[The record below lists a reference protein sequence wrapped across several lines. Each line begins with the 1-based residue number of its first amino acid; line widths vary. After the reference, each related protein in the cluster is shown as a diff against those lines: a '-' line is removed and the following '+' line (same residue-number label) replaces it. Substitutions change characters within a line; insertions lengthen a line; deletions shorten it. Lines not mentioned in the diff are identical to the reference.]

1 MDFIYD
7 LIGRFHPLFVH
18 LPIGFIIIGLMLDFF
33 FRNKKE
39 HTPVLRFV
47 FLWAFITSNFSI
59 ITGYLQYD
67 REGYAW
73 ESVQWHLIMGILTMI
88 FCLLFYLKL
97 KYVAFRILPKN
108 FLFAGLSISLL
119 ITGHLGG
126 NITHGSDHLIEPLPP
141 EIKGF
146 LGLEGQ
152 NDLIELDPENYR
164 NAVFYTEVIQP
175 ILNQKCVSCHN
186 DKKTKGGL
194 KMNSYNA
201 IMKGGKNGL
210 VVMINNSIDSKI
222 HKRMNLP
229 IEDRYHMPPKSRT
242 QPSMEEIE
250 LIKIWIDNSASKNAL
265 VGDLPIPKKMLASFF
280 PEKPNGIFP
289 EKDEEAITNK
299 QLSDLRNMGFLVVNI
314 FETSPFLKVSCINID
329 DFSDISIEQLI
340 NIKNN
345 IVELDLSSTK
355 ITDNIFEYIKDFKNL
370 TVLKLD
376 NTNVSGKKANLLSSL
391 PNLKKISLVNT
402 PFDFKYI
409 SNFYKYPKLFN
420 VNLFKSGNKNIQKI
434 SIPDS
439 LKQIFNLGDL
449 KLERI
454 NSDDI
459 VYPFKVYGE

>member
-39 HTPVLRFV
+39 HAPVLRFV
-47 FLWAFITSNFSI
+47 FLWAFITSIFSI
-59 ITGYLQYD
+59 ATGYLQYD

-73 ESVQWHLIMGILTMI
+73 DSVQWHLIMGILTMI

-97 KYVAFRILPKN
+97 KYRAFRILPKN
-108 FLFAGLSISLL
+108 FLFAGLSVALL
-119 ITGHLGG
+119 VTGHLGG
-126 NITHGSDHLIEPLPP
+126 NITHGSDHLVEPLPP
-141 EIKGF
+141 EIKGL
-146 LGLEGQ
+146 LGLEYQ
-152 NDLIELDPENYR
+152 NDIIELDPKNYI
-164 NAVFYTEVIQP
+164 NAVFYTDIIQP
-175 ILNQKCVSCHN
+175 ILTQRCVSCHN

-201 IMKGGKNGL
+201 IIKGGKNGSVL
-210 VVMINNSIDSKI
+210 MINNSMESKI
-222 HKRMNLP
+222 HKRMTLP

-242 QPSMEEIE
+242 QPSKEEIE

-280 PEKPNGIFP
+280 PDKPNGIFP
-289 EKDEEAITNK
+289 EKDEEVVNNI
-299 QLSDLRNMGFLVVNI
+299 QLSNLRDKGFLVVNI
-314 FETSPFLKVSCINID
+314 FESSPFLKVSCINIG
-329 DFSDISIEQLI
+329 DFRDKSVQQLI
-340 NIKNN
+340 DIKDN
-345 IVELDLSSTK
+345 IVELDLSNTK
-355 ITDNIFEYIKDFKNL
+355 VTDDVFEYIKDFKNL
-370 TVLKLD
+370 TILKLD
-376 NTNVSGKKANLLSSL
+376 NTNISGAKSNILSNLT
-391 PNLKKISLVNT
+391 NLKKISLINT

-409 SNFYKYPKLFN
+409 SNFYKYPNLTN
-420 VNLFKSGNKNIQKI
+420 VNLFKTGKQNIQEI

-449 KLERI
+449 KLEKI
-454 NSDDI
+454 SSDDI

>member
-119 ITGHLGG
+119 VTGHLGG

-146 LGLEGQ
+146 LGLEYQ

-329 DFSDISIEQLI
+329 DFSDISIEKLI

-376 NTNVSGKKANLLSSL
+376 NTNINGKKANLLSRL

>member
-119 ITGHLGG
+119 VTGHLGG

-141 EIKGF
+141 EIKGL
-146 LGLEGQ
+146 LGLEYQ

-229 IEDRYHMPPKSRT
+229 IEDSYHMPPKSRT

-409 SNFYKYPKLFN
+409 SNFYKYPKLSN
-420 VNLFKSGNKNIQKI
+420 VNLFKSGNQNIQKV

>member
-47 FLWAFITSNFSI
+47 FLWSFITSNFSI

-119 ITGHLGG
+119 VTGHLGG

-141 EIKGF
+141 EIKGL
-146 LGLEGQ
+146 LGLEYQ

-280 PEKPNGIFP
+280 PEKSNGIFP
-289 EKDEEAITNK
+289 EKDEEAITNT

-409 SNFYKYPKLFN
+409 SNFYKYQKLSN
-420 VNLFKSGNKNIQKI
+420 VNLFKSGNQNIQKI

-454 NSDDI
+454 NSDEI

>member
-47 FLWAFITSNFSI
+47 FLWAFITSIFSI

-119 ITGHLGG
+119 VTGHLGG

-146 LGLEGQ
+146 LGLEYQ

-289 EKDEEAITNK
+289 EKDEEAITNT

-329 DFSDISIEQLI
+329 DFSDKSIEQLI

-376 NTNVSGKKANLLSSL
+376 NTNISGKKANLLSSL

-409 SNFYKYPKLFN
+409 SNFYKYPKLSN
-420 VNLFKSGNKNIQKI
+420 VNLFKSGNQNIQKV

>member
-108 FLFAGLSISLL
+108 LLFAGLSISLL
-119 ITGHLGG
+119 VTGHLGG

-146 LGLEGQ
+146 LGLEYQ

-289 EKDEEAITNK
+289 EKDEEAITNT

-376 NTNVSGKKANLLSSL
+376 NTNISGKKANLLSSL

-409 SNFYKYPKLFN
+409 SNFYKYPKLSN
-420 VNLFKSGNKNIQKI
+420 VNLFKSGNQNIQKV

>member
-39 HTPVLRFV
+39 HLPVLSFI
-47 FLWAFITSNFSI
+47 FLWAFITSIFSI

-67 REGYAW
+67 REGYVW
-73 ESVQWHLIMGILTMI
+73 ESVQWHLVMGIITMV

-97 KYVAFRILPKN
+97 KYETFKNLPKN

-141 EIKGF
+141 DIKDF
-146 LGLEGQ
+146 LGLEHQ
-152 NDLIELDPENYR
+152 NNIIELDPKNYK
-164 NAVFYTEVIQP
+164 NAVFYTDVIQP

-201 IMKGGKNGL
+201 IMQGGKNGSI
-210 VVMINNSIDSKI
+210 VMVNNSIESKI
-222 HKRMNLP
+222 NRRMNLP
-229 IEDRYHMPPKSRT
+229 VEDRYHMPPKSRI
-242 QPSMEEIE
+242 QPSKEEIE

-265 VGDLPIPKKMLASFF
+265 IGDLPVPIKMLASFF
-280 PEKPNGIFP
+280 PDKPNGIFP
-289 EKDEEAITNK
+289 EKDEDVISNI
-299 QLSDLRNMGFLVVNI
+299 QLSDLRDKGFLIVNI
-314 FETSPFLKVSCINID
+314 FDSSPFLKVSSINIGD
-329 DFSDISIEQLI
+329 LSDNSVQQLI
-340 NIKNN
+340 NIKDN
-345 IVELDLSSTK
+345 IVELDLSNTE
-355 ITDNIFEYIKDFKNL
+355 ITDNVFEYIKDFKNL
-370 TVLKLD
+370 TILKLD
-376 NTNVSGKKANLLSSL
+376 NTNISGEKLNILSNLL
-391 PNLKKISLVNT
+391 NLKRISLVNT

-409 SNFYKYPKLFN
+409 SNFYKYPNLTN
-420 VNLFKSGNKNIQKI
+420 VNLFKAGKQNIQEI

-439 LKQIFNLGDL
+439 LKQIFNMGDL
-449 KLERI
+449 KLEKI
-454 NSDDI
+454 SSDDI

>member
-119 ITGHLGG
+119 VTGHLGG

-141 EIKGF
+141 EIKGL
-146 LGLEGQ
+146 LGLEYQ

-229 IEDRYHMPPKSRT
+229 IEDSYHMPPKSRT

-329 DFSDISIEQLI
+329 DFSDISIEKLI

>member
-119 ITGHLGG
+119 VTGHLGG

-146 LGLEGQ
+146 LGLEYQ

-376 NTNVSGKKANLLSSL
+376 NTNISGKKANLLSSL

-409 SNFYKYPKLFN
+409 SNFYKYPKLSN
-420 VNLFKSGNKNIQKI
+420 VNLFKSGNQNIQKV

>member
-39 HTPVLRFV
+39 HTPVLRFI

-119 ITGHLGG
+119 VTGHLGG

-146 LGLEGQ
+146 LGLEYQ

-280 PEKPNGIFP
+280 PEKSNGIFP

>member
-39 HTPVLRFV
+39 HLPVLNFI
-47 FLWAFITSNFSI
+47 FLWAFITSIFSI

-67 REGYAW
+67 REGYTW
-73 ESVQWHLIMGILTMI
+73 DSVQWHLVMGIVTMV
-88 FCLLFYLKL
+88 FCFLFYLKL
-97 KYVAFRILPKN
+97 KYETFKSLPKN
-108 FLFAGLSISLL
+108 FLFASLSISLL

-141 EIKGF
+141 EIKGLF
-146 LGLEGQ
+146 GLEFQ
-152 NDLIELDPENYR
+152 NDVIELDPKNYKK
-164 NAVFYTEVIQP
+164 AVFYTDVIQP
-175 ILNQKCVSCHN
+175 ILTQKCVSCHN

-201 IMKGGKNGL
+201 IMKGGKNGSVL
-210 VVMINNSIDSKI
+210 MINNSMESKI

-229 IEDRYHMPPKSRT
+229 IEDRYHMPPKSRI
-242 QPSMEEIE
+242 QPTKEEIE
-250 LIKIWIDNSASKNAL
+250 LIKIWIDNSASKIVL

-280 PEKPNGIFP
+280 PDKPNGVFP
-289 EKDEEAITNK
+289 EKDEEVITNK
-299 QLSDLRNMGFLVVNI
+299 QLSDLRDKGFLVVSI
-314 FETSPFLKVSCINID
+314 FESSPFLKVSSINIT
-329 DFSDISIEQLI
+329 DFNDKSVEQLI
-340 NIKNN
+340 NIKDN
-345 IVELDLSSTK
+345 IVELDLSNTK
-355 ITDNIFEYIKDFKNL
+355 ITDNVFKYIKDFKNL
-370 TVLKLD
+370 TILKLD
-376 NTNVSGKKANLLSSL
+376 NTNISGEKANILSNL

-409 SNFYKYPKLFN
+409 SNFYKYPNLTN
-420 VNLFKSGNKNIQKI
+420 VNLFKSDKQNIQKI

-449 KLERI
+449 KLEKI

>member
-39 HTPVLRFV
+39 HAPVLRFV
-47 FLWAFITSNFSI
+47 FLWAFITSIFSI
-59 ITGYLQYD
+59 ATGYLQYD

-73 ESVQWHLIMGILTMI
+73 DSVQWHLIMGILTMI

-97 KYVAFRILPKN
+97 KYRAFRILPKN
-108 FLFAGLSISLL
+108 FLFAGLSVALL
-119 ITGHLGG
+119 VTGHLGG
-126 NITHGSDHLIEPLPP
+126 NITHGSDHLVEPLPP
-141 EIKGF
+141 EIKGL
-146 LGLEGQ
+146 LGLEYQ
-152 NDLIELDPENYR
+152 NDIIELDPKNYI
-164 NAVFYTEVIQP
+164 NAVFYTDIIQP
-175 ILNQKCVSCHN
+175 ILTQRCVSCHN

-201 IMKGGKNGL
+201 IIKGGKNGSVL
-210 VVMINNSIDSKI
+210 MINNSMESKI
-222 HKRMNLP
+222 HKRMTLP

-242 QPSMEEIE
+242 QPSKEEIE

-280 PEKPNGIFP
+280 PDKPNGIFP
-289 EKDEEAITNK
+289 EKDEEVVNNI
-299 QLSDLRNMGFLVVNI
+299 QLSNLRDKGFLVVNI
-314 FETSPFLKVSCINID
+314 FESSPFLKVSCINIG
-329 DFSDISIEQLI
+329 DFRDKSVQQLI
-340 NIKNN
+340 DIKDN
-345 IVELDLSSTK
+345 IVELDLSNTK
-355 ITDNIFEYIKDFKNL
+355 VTDDVFEYIRDFKNL
-370 TVLKLD
+370 TILKLD
-376 NTNVSGKKANLLSSL
+376 NTNISGAKSNILSNLT
-391 PNLKKISLVNT
+391 NLKKISLINT

-409 SNFYKYPKLFN
+409 SNFYKYPNLTN
-420 VNLFKSGNKNIQKI
+420 VNLFKTGKQNIQEI

-449 KLERI
+449 KLEKI
-454 NSDDI
+454 SSDDI

>member
-119 ITGHLGG
+119 VTGHLGG

-146 LGLEGQ
+146 LGLEYQ

-229 IEDRYHMPPKSRT
+229 IKDRYHMPPKSRT

-299 QLSDLRNMGFLVVNI
+299 QLYDLRNMGFLVVNI

-376 NTNVSGKKANLLSSL
+376 NTNISGKKANLLSSL

-409 SNFYKYPKLFN
+409 SNFYKYPKLSH
-420 VNLFKSGNKNIQKI
+420 VNLFKSGNQNIQKI

-454 NSDDI
+454 YSDDI

>member
-39 HTPVLRFV
+39 HLPVLNFI
-47 FLWAFITSNFSI
+47 FLWAFITSIFSI

-73 ESVQWHLIMGILTMI
+73 DSVQWHLVMGIVTMF

-97 KYVAFRILPKN
+97 KYETFKSLPKN
-108 FLFAGLSISLL
+108 FLFAGLSFSLL

-126 NITHGSDHLIEPLPP
+126 NITHGSDHLIEPLPS
-141 EIKGF
+141 EIKGLF
-146 LGLEGQ
+146 GLEFQ
-152 NDLIELDPENYR
+152 NDVIELDPKNYKK
-164 NAVFYTEVIQP
+164 AVLYTDVIQP
-175 ILNQKCVSCHN
+175 ILTQKCVSCHN

-201 IMKGGKNGL
+201 IMKGGKNGSVL
-210 VVMINNSIDSKI
+210 MINNSMESKI

-242 QPSMEEIE
+242 QPSKEEIE
-250 LIKIWIDNSASKNAL
+250 LIKIWIDNSASKNDL

-280 PEKPNGIFP
+280 PDKPNGIYP
-289 EKDEEAITNK
+289 EKDEEVINNI
-299 QLSDLRNMGFLVVNI
+299 QLSNLRDKGFLVVNI
-314 FETSPFLKVSCINID
+314 FESSPFLKVSCINIS
-329 DFSDISIEQLI
+329 DFRDKSVQQLI
-340 NIKNN
+340 DIKDN
-345 IVELDLSSTK
+345 IVELDLSNTK
-355 ITDNIFEYIKDFKNL
+355 VTDNVFEYIKDFKNL
-370 TVLKLD
+370 TILKLD
-376 NTNVSGKKANLLSSL
+376 NTNISGEKANLLSNL

-402 PFDFKYI
+402 QFDFKYI
-409 SNFYKYPKLFN
+409 SNFYKYPNLTN
-420 VNLFKSGNKNIQKI
+420 VNLFKAGEQNIQKI
-434 SIPDS
+434 LIPDS

-449 KLERI
+449 KLEKI
-454 NSDDI
+454 SSDDI

>member
-186 DKKTKGGL
+186 DKKTKGRL
-194 KMNSYNA
+194 KMNNYNA

-210 VVMINNSIDSKI
+210 VVMINNSIESKI
-222 HKRMNLP
+222 HKRMTLP

-329 DFSDISIEQLI
+329 DFSDISIEKLI

-376 NTNVSGKKANLLSSL
+376 NTNINGKKANLLSRL

-409 SNFYKYPKLFN
+409 SNFYKYPKLSN
-420 VNLFKSGNKNIQKI
+420 VNLFKSGNQNIQKI

-454 NSDDI
+454 NSDEI